1 VLGPA
6 ETILLRYMVAFGGT
20 CEPGEVGR
28 HMHDGGCAMPVEV
41 SAKVPT
47 DHNIEEDI
55 FDAQIA
61 TMCFAPWLS
70 SLPRDQVRRGRP
82 FPPEDGRI
90 FSEDQAASSCRLP
103 RCATATHGI
112 SRNVLNAEPN
122 NQGVATVTTRSS
134 PECALPS
141 ASRSGS
147 HIDEVPPEIVLSA
160 GMTTTVAI
168 GDRTRTQGKQSAS
181 TGGAGSNAR

>member
-1 VLGPA
+1 MD
-6 ETILLRYMVAFGGT
+6 ER
-20 CEPGEVGR
+20 VG
-28 HMHDGGCAMPVEV
+28 AMPVEV

-70 SLPRDQVRRGRP
+70 SLTRDQVRRGRP

-103 RCATATHGI
+103 RSATATHGI

-122 NQGVATVTTRSS
+122 NQGVATVNPIFTWVRLAQRI
-134 PECALPS
+134 PV
-141 ASRSGS
+141 RI
-147 HIDEVPPEIVLSA
+147 HIDEVPPGVVLSA
-160 GMTTTVAI
+160 GMTATVEI
-168 GDRTRTQGKQSAS
+168 DDRVRVSAGKTRVIS
-181 TGGAGSNAR
+181 R